1 MLTFFNRSHTE
12 SVTVDYCDFLDE
24 ALKESVEYLSSSGF
38 KFYCLHP
45 EVANWM
51 GTDVSSVEEIR
62 KRIRHAQKNEMF
74 LFEINC
80 GNHSRYWFHFQ
91 SFSGFTLMDGWD
103 SFKGNIAVVSKKNAS
118 AFLGKPKEAVTEEEV
133 LKRFAKEA
141 EIIEQAINGDLFEVC
156 GPQSDDFC
164 RHGWFLNEEDAAKFA
179 EEESPDFKYK
189 NEDFRTIYELKT
201 A

>member
-12 SVTVDYCDFLDE
+12 SVTVDYCDFPED
-24 ALKESVEYLSSSGF
+24 ALQESVDCLTSSGF
-38 KFYCLHP
+38 KFYCLHL

-51 GTDVSSVEEIR
+51 QVDASSVEEIR

-103 SFKGNIAVVSKKNAS
+103 SFKGNIAVVSQKDAA
-118 AFLGKPKEAVTEEEV
+118 AFLGKPGETVTEEEV
-133 LKRFAKEA
+133 LNRLKMEA
-141 EIIEQAINGDLFEVC
+141 EIIEKAINGDLFEVC
-156 GPQSDDFC
+156 GPESDDFC
-164 RHGWFLNEEDAAKFA
+164 RHGWFLDEEEAVKFA
-179 EEESPDFKYK
+179 LEEYPDFKYK
-189 NEDFRTIYELKT
+189 EEDFRTIYELKT

>member
-12 SVTVDYCDFLDE
+12 SVTVDYCDFPED
-24 ALKESVEYLSSSGF
+24 ALHESVGYLSSSGF

-51 GTDVSSVEEIR
+51 GVDVLSVEKIR
-62 KRIRHAQKNEMF
+62 NRIRHAQKNELF

-103 SFKGNIAVVSKKNAS
+103 SFKGNIAVVSKKDAA
-118 AFLGKPKEAVTEEEV
+118 AFLGKPVNAVTEEEV
-133 LKRFAKEA
+133 LKSLTKEA

-156 GPQSDDFC
+156 GPESDDFC
-164 RHGWFLNEEDAAKFA
+164 RHGWFLDEEEAAKFA
-179 EEESPDFKYK
+179 REEYPDFKYK
-189 NEDFRTIYELKT
+189 DEDFRTLYELKT

>member
-1 MLTFFNRSHTE
+1 
-12 SVTVDYCDFLDE
+12 
-24 ALKESVEYLSSSGF
+24 
-38 KFYCLHP
+38 
-45 EVANWM
+45 M

-103 SFKGNIAVVSKKNAS
+103 SFKGNIAVVSKKNAA

-133 LKRFAKEA
+133 LKRLAKEA

-156 GPQSDDFC
+156 GPNPMIFVATVGFWMKKTLQSL
-164 RHGWFLNEEDAAKFA
+164 RRRNT
-179 EEESPDFKYK
+179 
-189 NEDFRTIYELKT
+189 RTLSTKTRISEQSTNLKQPN
-201 A
+201 

>member
-12 SVTVDYCDFLDE
+12 SITVDYCDFPDE
-24 ALKESVEYLSSSGF
+24 ALKESLEYLSSSGF

-91 SFSGFTLMDGWD
+91 SFSGFTLMDG
-103 SFKGNIAVVSKKNAS
+103 IHSKETLQLFPRRMPQL
-118 AFLGKPKEAVTEEEV
+118 FLGNRKSLSRK
-133 LKRFAKEA
+133 K
-141 EIIEQAINGDLFEVC
+141 
-156 GPQSDDFC
+156 
-164 RHGWFLNEEDAAKFA
+164 KF
-179 EEESPDFKYK
+179 
-189 NEDFRTIYELKT
+189 
-201 A
+201 